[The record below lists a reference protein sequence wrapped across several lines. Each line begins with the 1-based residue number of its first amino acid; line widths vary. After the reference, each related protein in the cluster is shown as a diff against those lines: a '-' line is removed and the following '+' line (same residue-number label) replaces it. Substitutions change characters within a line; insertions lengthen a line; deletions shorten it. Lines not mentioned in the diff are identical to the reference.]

1 MKKLAIV
8 IFGSIALFCNFVGC
22 SNNKVENDVCDM
34 GYYYNHPEEIEDED
48 EIVFVEYHNKSIPL
62 SNGLTRDSVM
72 NLMGKPSFTD
82 TTASTVDRW
91 LYYTNPNHSYYIEL
105 RFNND
110 LLCYIMQ
117 GDETTSR

>member
-34 GYYYNHPEEIEDED
+34 AYYYNHPEEIEDED
-48 EIVFVEYHNKSIPL
+48 EIVFVKYHNKSIPL
-62 SNGLTRDSVM
+62 GYGLMRDSVI
-72 NLMGKPSFTD
+72 NLMGKPSFTEA
-82 TTASTVDRW
+82 TSNTYDRW

-105 RFNND
+105 KFNND
-110 LLCYIMQ
+110 TLCYIMQ
-117 GDETTSR
+117 WDETTSR